1 VPRPVKNTKCGLQ
14 LPCPT
19 PPTYDPPVELL
30 LLSSSRTPAGYLT
43 DYLPEIRAFAGGIR
57 RALFIPFAAVR
68 LPWEEFAR
76 RVSEA
81 SGFTLQIARQA
92 SDLHDQELV
101 IVGGGNTFQLL
112 KECRERGFLGPLH
125 SQVVSGKTKYL
136 GWSAGA
142 NLACPTIRTTNDMPI
157 VDPGGFEALGLLPFQ
172 INPHYVSVPL
182 PGHHGETRNERLEE
196 FAHANPG
203 LPVIG
208 LPEGDWIRVSGSS
221 TELRGPHRAMWFEG
235 ARAPALVEAGK
246 LPPLFGDTK

>member
-1 VPRPVKNTKCGLQ
+1 M
-14 LPCPT
+14 
-19 PPTYDPPVELL
+19 ELL

-57 RALFIPFAAVR
+57 RALFVPFAAVR
-68 LPWEEFAR
+68 LPWDEFAR
-76 RVSEA
+76 RVGEA
-81 SGFTLQIARQA
+81 SGFSLQIGRQA

-112 KECRERGFLGPLH
+112 KECRQRGMLSAIQRG
-125 SQVVSGKTKYL
+125 VRGGMRYL

-142 NLACPTIRTTNDMPI
+142 NLACPTIKTTNDMPI
-157 VDPGGFEALGLLPFQ
+157 ADPGGFEALGLLPFQ
-172 INPHYVSVPL
+172 INPHYVSVSL
-182 PGHHGETRNERLEE
+182 PGHHGETRDERLEE

-208 LPEGDWIRVSGSS
+208 LPEGDWIRVSGHS

-235 ARAPALVEAGK
+235 ARPPTPIAAGK
-246 LPPLFGDTK
+246 LPPLFGDRK

>member
-1 VPRPVKNTKCGLQ
+1 M
-14 LPCPT
+14 
-19 PPTYDPPVELL
+19 ELL

-81 SGFTLQIARQA
+81 TGFTLQIARQA

-112 KECRERGFLGPLH
+112 KECRQRGMLSAIQTG
-125 SQVVSGKTKYL
+125 VRGGMRYL

-172 INPHYVSVPL
+172 INPHYVSVSL
-182 PGHHGETRNERLEE
+182 PGHHGETRDERLEE

-235 ARAPALVEAGK
+235 ARSPTLIAAGK
-246 LPPLFGDTK
+246 LPPLFGDRK

>member
-1 VPRPVKNTKCGLQ
+1 VKNTERWLQ
-14 LPCPT
+14 LPCPA
-19 PPTYDPPVELL
+19 PSSYDRPVELL

-68 LPWEEFAR
+68 LPWEEFGR
-76 RVSEA
+76 RVGEA
-81 SGFTLQIARQA
+81 TGFTLQIARQA
-92 SDLHDQELV
+92 SDLNDQELV

-112 KECRERGFLGPLH
+112 KECRARGMLSAIQNRVG
-125 SQVVSGKTKYL
+125 SGMRYL

-157 VDPGGFEALGLLPFQ
+157 VDPGGFEALGLVPFQ
-172 INPHYVSVPL
+172 INAHYLSVSL
-182 PGHHGETRNERLEE
+182 PGHHGETRDERLEE

-235 ARAPALVEAGK
+235 ARSPTLIAAGK

>member
-1 VPRPVKNTKCGLQ
+1 VKNTQRWLQ
-14 LPCPT
+14 LPCPA
-19 PPTYDPPVELL
+19 PPPYDPPVELL

-43 DYLPEIRAFAGGIR
+43 DYLPEIRAFAGGMR
-57 RALFIPFAAVR
+57 RALFVPFAAVR
-68 LPWEEFAR
+68 LPWEEFGR
-76 RVSEA
+76 RVAEA
-81 SGFTLQIARQA
+81 TGFSIQLAEHPA
-92 SDLHDQELV
+92 DVEKSELV

-112 KECRERGFLGPLH
+112 KECRERAFIE
-125 SQVVSGKTKYL
+125 VIRARVSGGQTKYL

-172 INPHYVSVPL
+172 INPHYVSVSL
-182 PGHHGETRNERLEE
+182 PGHHGETRDERLEE

-208 LPEGDWIRVSGSS
+208 LPEGDWIRRSGSS
-221 TELRGPHRAMWFEG
+221 IELRGPHRATWFEG
-235 ARAPALVEAGK
+235 ARAPTLIAAGK

>member
-1 VPRPVKNTKCGLQ
+1 M
-14 LPCPT
+14 
-19 PPTYDPPVELL
+19 DLL

-57 RALFIPFAAVR
+57 RALFVPFAAVR

-76 RVSEA
+76 RVEEA
-81 SGFTLQIARQA
+81 SGFTLQLARESTDVEKA
-92 SDLHDQELV
+92 ELV

-112 KECRERGFLGPLH
+112 KECRERGFLEAIR
-125 SQVVSGKTKYL
+125 SRVSAGGARYL

-142 NLACPTIRTTNDMPI
+142 NLACPTIKTTNDMPI
-157 VDPGGFEALGLLPFQ
+157 VDPGSLEALGLIPFQ
-172 INPHYVSVPL
+172 INPHYVSVSL
-182 PGHHGETRNERLEE
+182 PGHHGETRDERLEE

-208 LPEGDWIRVSGSS
+208 LPEGDWIRVAGKSI
-221 TELRGPHRAMWFEG
+221 ELRGPHRAMWFAGE
-235 ARAPALVEAGK
+235 RAPALVGAGK